1 MDLDY
6 THTYAADP
14 ERVVGLLRN
23 EDFIAD
29 VAVHAGAT
37 EHSVDITPDA
47 TTLIMSLP
55 VPATIAKFIG
65 SSMKLKQVFRFGDV
79 AADGSVRGTV
89 DVDVPGMPVDV
100 TADAEMLPQGDG
112 TTQGRYTGDLKVKI
126 PLVGK
131 KVEAQVEPYIRD
143 AFAGL
148 ERRAADWL
156 SR

>member
-6 THTYAADP
+6 THTYAANP

-23 EDFIAD
+23 KDFIAD
-29 VAVHAGAT
+29 VAHHAGAT
-37 EHSVDITPDA
+37 EHDVDITDEA
-47 TTLIMSLP
+47 TVLTMALP
-55 VPATIAKFIG
+55 VPDSIAKFVG
-65 SSMKLKQVFRFGDV
+65 RTMRLKQTFRFEPPR
-79 AADGSVRGTV
+79 ADGSIRGTV

-100 TADAEMLPQGDG
+100 VANAAMVPQANG

-131 KVEAQVEPYIRD
+131 KVESQVEPYIRD

-156 SR
+156 TR

>member
-14 ERVVGLLRN
+14 QRVVGLLRN
-23 EDFIAD
+23 ADFIAD
-29 VAVHAGAT
+29 VARHAGAT
-37 EHSVDITPDA
+37 EHSVDITDEA
-47 TTLIMSLP
+47 STLTMSLP
-55 VPATIAKFIG
+55 VPASIAKFVG
-65 SSMKLKQVFRFGDV
+65 STMKLKQVFRFGEP
-79 AADGSVRGTV
+79 AADGSIRGTV

-100 TADAEMLPQGDG
+100 NANAAMLPQGDG

-126 PLVGK
+126 PLVGR
-131 KVEAQVEPYIRD
+131 KVEAQVEPYIRQ

>member
-6 THTYAADP
+6 THTYAAEP
-14 ERVVGLLRN
+14 ERVVALLRN
-23 EDFIAD
+23 KDFIAD
-29 VAVHAGAT
+29 VARHAGAT
-37 EHSVDITPDA
+37 EHDVDINDQA
-47 TTLIMSLP
+47 TILTMSLP
-55 VPATIAKFIG
+55 VPESIAKFVG
-65 SSMKLKQVFRFGDV
+65 RTMKLKQTFRFQ
-79 AADGSVRGTV
+79 APQADGSIHGTV

-100 TADAEMLPQGDG
+100 TANAAMLPQGDG

-131 KVEAQVEPYIRD
+131 KVEAQVEPYIRQ

>member
-14 ERVVGLLRN
+14 QRVVALLRT
-23 EDFIAD
+23 EGFIDD
-29 VAVHAGAT
+29 VARHAGAT
-37 EHSVDITPDA
+37 EHSVDITDET
-47 TTLIMSLP
+47 TTLTMALP
-55 VPATIAKFIG
+55 VPANIAKFVG
-65 SSMKLKQVFRFGDV
+65 STMTLKQVFRFLEP
-79 AADGSVRGTV
+79 APDGSIRGTV
-89 DVDVPGMPVDV
+89 EVDVPGMPVDV
-100 TADAEMLPQGDG
+100 NANAAMLPQPDG

-131 KVEAQVEPYIRD
+131 KVEAQVEPYVRD

-148 ERRAADWL
+148 ERRAAEWL

>member
-6 THTYAADP
+6 THSYAANP

-23 EDFIAD
+23 PDFIED
-29 VAVHAGAT
+29 VARHAGAT
-37 EHSVDITPDA
+37 EHSVDITDESS
-47 TTLIMSLP
+47 TLTMSLP
-55 VPATIAKFIG
+55 VPASVAKFVG
-65 SSMKLKQVFRFGDV
+65 STMQLKQIFRFD
-79 AADGSVRGTV
+79 APRPDGSIHGTV
-89 DVDVPGMPVDV
+89 EVDVPGMPVDV
-100 TADAEMLPQGDG
+100 NTNAVMLPQADG

-131 KVEAQVEPYIRD
+131 KVEAQVEPYIRQ
-143 AFAGL
+143 ALAGL

>member
-6 THTYAADP
+6 THTYAAEP
-14 ERVVGLLRN
+14 ERVVALLRN
-23 EDFIAD
+23 KDFIAD
-29 VAVHAGAT
+29 VARHAGAT
-37 EHSVDITPDA
+37 EHDVDINDQA
-47 TTLIMSLP
+47 TILTMSLP
-55 VPATIAKFIG
+55 VPESIAKFVG
-65 SSMKLKQVFRFGDV
+65 RTMKLKQTFRFQ
-79 AADGSVRGTV
+79 APKADGSIHGTV

-100 TADAEMLPQGDG
+100 TANAAMLPQGDG

-126 PLVGK
+126 PLVGR
-131 KVEAQVEPYIRD
+131 KVEAQVEPYIRQ